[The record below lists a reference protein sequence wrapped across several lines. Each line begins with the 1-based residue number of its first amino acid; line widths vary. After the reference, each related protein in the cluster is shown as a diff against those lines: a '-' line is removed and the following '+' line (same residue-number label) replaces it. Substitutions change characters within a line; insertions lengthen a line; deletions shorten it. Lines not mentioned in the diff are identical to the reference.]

1 MYAPEV
7 VTKAYALP
15 FSYELIKVVVL
26 ILKVVTLRVA
36 TVAIPHALEVA
47 QGCDLRLSRDP
58 RSREEQYE
66 G

>member
-7 VTKAYALP
+7 VTKAHALP
-15 FSYELIKVVVL
+15 FSYELIEVMML

-36 TVAIPHALEVA
+36 TVAIPHAREVA

-58 RSREEQYE
+58 RSREKEYE